1 MPPARS
7 ARLAPLLRLKAAEL
21 AQFRVE
27 LDRLHDAYNVPD
39 STADPVQFVWRYD
52 DPRDREVVAAIASG
66 LAFGRLASVLASIER
81 VLALLGPRPA
91 AYIDALDVREAREAL
106 APVVHRWTRG
116 DDLVALLVVL
126 RTLRARHGSLEGA
139 FLAGDDPA
147 SEDVAPGLEAFC
159 AAACGVDVREAYGG
173 ASRGLPA
180 EAASEAS
187 GQRRLGRLGV
197 HYFFPKPSLG
207 SACKRL
213 NLFVRW
219 MVRQDAVDPGGWT
232 GVSRARL
239 VIPLD
244 THTIRVGRCLRLT
257 RYTSPGW
264 RMAAD
269 ITATLRRIDPDD
281 PVRYDFSLCHMSMMG
296 ACGHGKKVGS
306 SQCPLQGFCR
316 PGKTSDKG
324 HVRQS
329 PGRQGTGDQDG

>member
-1 MPPARS
+1 MAAPAPR
-7 ARLAPLLRLKAAEL
+7 RRAPLLRLDARAR
-21 AQFRVE
+21 AGFRAE

-39 STADPVQFVWRYD
+39 SAADPVQFVWRYD
-52 DPRDREVVAAIASG
+52 DPRDREVVASIASG

-81 VLALLGPRPA
+81 VLELLGPHPA
-91 AYIDALDVREAREAL
+91 AYIDALDVAQAREAL

-116 DDLVALLVVL
+116 DDLVALLLVL
-126 RTLRARHGSLEGA
+126 RELRARHGSLEGA
-139 FLAGDDPA
+139 FVAGDDPSA
-147 SEDVAPGLEAFC
+147 DDVAPGLEAFC

-173 ASRGLPA
+173 VRKARP
-180 EAASEAS
+180 
-187 GQRRLGRLGV
+187 GV
-197 HYFFPKPSLG
+197 HYFFPRPSLG

-219 MVRQDAVDPGGWT
+219 MARRDAVDPGGWT
-232 GVSRARL
+232 GVSPARL

-269 ITATLRRIDPDD
+269 ITATLRLIDPAD

-296 ACGHGKKVGS
+296 ACGWGRAVGS
-306 SQCPLQGFCR
+306 AQCPLRAFCR
-316 PGKTSDKG
+316 PQKPPRVARSRGAA
-324 HVRQS
+324 R
-329 PGRQGTGDQDG
+329 

>member
-1 MPPARS
+1 MAAARKTAS
-7 ARLAPLLRLKAAEL
+7 ALRLSAADL
-21 AQFRVE
+21 ARFRTQ
-27 LDRLHDAYNVPD
+27 LDRLHDSYNVPD
-39 STADPVQFVWRYD
+39 SAADPVQFVWRYD

-66 LAFGRLASVLASIER
+66 LAFGRLASVLASVER
-81 VLALLGPRPA
+81 VLALLGPHPA
-91 AYIDALDVREAREAL
+91 ALLTSLDVRAAREAL
-106 APVVHRWTRG
+106 ASVVHRWTRG

-126 RTLRARHGSLEGA
+126 RELRARHGSLEGA

-147 SEDVAPGLEAFC
+147 SQDVAPGLEAFC
-159 AAACGVDVREAYGG
+159 SAACGVDVREAYGG
-173 ASRGLPA
+173 A
-180 EAASEAS
+180 
-187 GQRRLGRLGV
+187 RRGRLGV
-197 HYFFPKPSLG
+197 QYFFPKPSLG

-232 GVSRARL
+232 GVSRSRL

-296 ACGHGKKVGS
+296 ACGWGRQIGNA
-306 SQCPLQGFCR
+306 QCPLRAFCKPR
-316 PGKTSDKG
+316 VTPET
-324 HVRQS
+324 
-329 PGRQGTGDQDG
+329 

>member
-1 MPPARS
+1 MSRLRPA
-7 ARLAPLLRLKAAEL
+7 ALAA
-21 AQFRVE
+21 FRAE
-27 LDRLHDAYNVPD
+27 LDRLHDSYNVPD

-81 VLALLGPRPA
+81 VLALIGPHPA
-91 AYIDALDVREAREAL
+91 AYLERFDVREARGVL

-116 DDLVALLVVL
+116 DDLVALLIVL
-126 RTLRARHGSLEGA
+126 RELRARHGSLEGA
-139 FLAGDDPA
+139 VLAGDDPA
-147 SEDVAPGLEAFC
+147 SADIMPGLEGFS

-173 ASRGLPA
+173 AAR
-180 EAASEAS
+180 
-187 GQRRLGRLGV
+187 GRLGV
-197 HYFFPKPSLG
+197 HYFFPRPSLG

-219 MVRQDAVDPGGWT
+219 MARQDAVDPGGWT

-281 PVRYDFSLCHMSMMG
+281 PVRFDFSLCHMSMMG
-296 ACGHGKKVGS
+296 ACGWGRRVGNA
-306 SQCPLQGFCR
+306 QCPLRQFCR
-316 PGKTSDKG
+316 PEKPSRG
-324 HVRQS
+324 
-329 PGRQGTGDQDG
+329 

>member
-1 MPPARS
+1 MPPASRRPS
-7 ARLAPLLRLKAAEL
+7 SLRLRPAEL
-21 AQFRVE
+21 AAFRGE
-27 LDRLHDAYNVPD
+27 LERLHDSYNVPD
-39 STADPVQFVWRYD
+39 SAADPVQFVWRYD
-52 DPRDREVVAAIASG
+52 DSQDREVVAAIASG

-91 AYIDALDVREAREAL
+91 QYLEQFDVAEAREQL

-126 RTLRARHGSLEGA
+126 RELRSRHGSLEGA
-139 FLAGDDPA
+139 LVAGDDPGH
-147 SEDVAPGLEAFC
+147 DDIAPGLEAFS

-173 ASRGLPA
+173 V
-180 EAASEAS
+180 
-187 GQRRLGRLGV
+187 RRGRLGV
-197 HYFFPKPSLG
+197 HYFFPRPSLG

-219 MVRQDAVDPGGWT
+219 MTRQDAVDPGGWT
-232 GVSRARL
+232 QVSRARL

-281 PVRYDFSLCHMSMMG
+281 PVRFDFSLCHMSMMG
-296 ACGHGKKVGS
+296 ACGWGRSVGNT
-306 SQCPLQGFCR
+306 QCPLRAFCR
-316 PGKTSDKG
+316 PEK
-324 HVRQS
+324 
-329 PGRQGTGDQDG
+329 P

>member
-180 EAASEAS
+180 EAAS
-187 GQRRLGRLGV
+187 
-197 HYFFPKPSLG
+197 
-207 SACKRL
+207 
-213 NLFVRW
+213 
-219 MVRQDAVDPGGWT
+219 
-232 GVSRARL
+232 
-239 VIPLD
+239 
-244 THTIRVGRCLRLT
+244 
-257 RYTSPGW
+257 
-264 RMAAD
+264 
-269 ITATLRRIDPDD
+269 
-281 PVRYDFSLCHMSMMG
+281 
-296 ACGHGKKVGS
+296 
-306 SQCPLQGFCR
+306 
-316 PGKTSDKG
+316 
-324 HVRQS
+324 
-329 PGRQGTGDQDG
+329 

>member
-1 MPPARS
+1 MRHKASRAGAPRARFTAS
-7 ARLAPLLRLKAAEL
+7 ERER
-21 AQFRVE
+21 FRAE

-52 DPRDREVVAAIASG
+52 DARDREVVAAIASG
-66 LAFGRLASVLASIER
+66 LAFGRLASVLASIDR
-81 VLALLGPRPA
+81 VLDLLGPHPA
-91 AYIDALDVREAREAL
+91 AYLDALDVRTAREAL

-126 RTLRARHGSLEGA
+126 RELRSRYGSLEGA
-139 FLAGDDPA
+139 FLSGDDA
-147 SEDVAPGLEAFC
+147 SAPDVAPGLEAFS
-159 AAACGVDVREAYGG
+159 ALACSADVREAYGG
-173 ASRGLPA
+173 SVR
-180 EAASEAS
+180 
-187 GQRRLGRLGV
+187 GRLGV
-197 HYFFPKPSLG
+197 HYFFPRPSLG

-219 MVRQDAVDPGGWT
+219 MVRQDAVDPGGWSR
-232 GVSRARL
+232 VSRSRL

-269 ITATLRRIDPDD
+269 ITATLRLIDPDD

-296 ACGHGKKVGS
+296 ACGWGRAAGS
-306 SQCPLQGFCR
+306 AQCPLRAFCR
-316 PGKTSDKG
+316 PAKAA
-324 HVRQS
+324 R
-329 PGRQGTGDQDG
+329 P